1 MICTL
6 ALIFLTKIKKM
17 TRYCRPHAFG
27 GKVALNTVSIK
38 LTRVNV
44 PAENGSQQS
53 STFTHG
59 LKGPALTCPIM
70 PILYQHFRSHSSP
83 TSYSQTTK
91 IFINNKETF
100 ASLIVLV
107 KSPIT
112 K

>member
-1 MICTL
+1 MHTHPNRL
-6 ALIFLTKIKKM
+6 HQNKKM
-17 TRYCRPHAFG
+17 THYCRPHTFG

-53 STFTHG
+53 STFTHA

-70 PILYQHFRSHSSP
+70 PIADQYFRAHSSP

-100 ASLIVLV
+100 VTLIVLV
-107 KSPIT
+107 KSPTI

>member
-1 MICTL
+1 MHTCPNL
-6 ALIFLTKIKKM
+6 PHQNKKNDPLLQ
-17 TRYCRPHAFG
+17 PHAFG

-38 LTRVNV
+38 LTQVNV

-53 STFTHG
+53 STFTHA

-70 PILYQHFRSHSSP
+70 PIVYQHFRAHSSP

-100 ASLIVLV
+100 VSLIVLV
-107 KSPIT
+107 KSLTT